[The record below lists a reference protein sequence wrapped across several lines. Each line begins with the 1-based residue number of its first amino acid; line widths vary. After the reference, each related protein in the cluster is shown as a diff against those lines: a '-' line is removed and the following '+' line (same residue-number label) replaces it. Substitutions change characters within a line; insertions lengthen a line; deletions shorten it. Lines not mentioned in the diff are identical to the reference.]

1 MFSLSSDLSVINIL
15 INLEVSELTNESCSN
30 QFIFIQKL
38 LQNLL
43 SALDSKMPSL
53 ITFLLIFRSSQLH
66 FQVQVSKAESGRQA
80 SVVRHEES
88 QDKLLSNSSCGDF
101 GDPLGKSILGGV
113 GGEPRGGGGGG
124 GGGCKINGKVCRP
137 HLRLVRYIVCHGSYI
152 QIV

>member
-66 FQVQVSKAESGRQA
+66 FQVQVS
-80 SVVRHEES
+80 VRV
-88 QDKLLSNSSCGDF
+88 F
-101 GDPLGKSILGGV
+101 GVTQVDIGLF
-113 GGEPRGGGGGG
+113 
-124 GGGCKINGKVCRP
+124 KINYCRIP
-137 HLRLVRYIVCHGSYI
+137 VVAKPWSPQVNLYREGAVREGEVFR
-152 QIV
+152 